1 MDGRGTRVY
10 APRVGLRARTAR
22 KETERKI
29 RAALLTD
36 EERAFLAEK
45 ARYEGS
51 AFHKA
56 KPNDFGLTPPTN
68 PRKDKTLCDEAGVF
82 DKATA
87 KRLFESAL
95 AGGLVSEQT
104 TGEGFPKQFW
114 VVDGGRVY
122 ELMYGGSKVGCYHG
136 YPIRDADPL
145 ADQVRA
151 RWSSR

>member
-1 MDGRGTRVY
+1 MDGVWARVY
-10 APRVGLRARTAR
+10 AAGVGPRARAAR

-29 RAALLTD
+29 RATVLSD
-36 EERAFLAEK
+36 GERAFLVDK
-45 ARYEGS
+45 ASYEGS

-87 KRLFESAL
+87 KRLFESAV

-104 TGEGFPKQFW
+104 TGEGFPKQIW
-114 VVDGGRVY
+114 VVDAGRVY

-136 YPIRDADPL
+136 YPIRNADPL